1 MHEDKSLNADDGIV
15 DDDDSFDDYELLTAS
30 IKHLE
35 IFI

>member
-15 DDDDSFDDYELLTAS
+15 DDDSFDDYELLTAS